1 MPANVIKLSL
11 VFVVIVFLLFGSICG
26 ILVAKYLIEEVSL
39 LMDVIH
45 EQLLFLLRII
55 HERKGLNYFEKET
68 LVYQELL
75 TLVCVIHLLG
85 VS

>member
-1 MPANVIKLSL
+1 
-11 VFVVIVFLLFGSICG
+11 
-26 ILVAKYLIEEVSL
+26 
-39 LMDVIH
+39 MDVIH